1 MHVVTSRACSSRSP
15 RMTTSYLAMLF
26 VHLSDSSEKLRHA
39 AYLYLTLASDVMIA
53 MAPAPV

>member
-1 MHVVTSRACSSRSP
+1 VVTSRACSSRSP